1 MEKKNKAVKKK
12 VLSSEDMDNKAT
24 KPEVKKPKKKSV
36 KFDKSKRYTFVSNG
50 SSKNMVKGSIWDI
63 SGEVAEIFIK
73 QGYGT
78 IKE

>member
-1 MEKKNKAVKKK
+1 MEKKRKAVKKK

-24 KPEVKKPKKKSV
+24 KPEVKKPEKKSI
-36 KFDKSKRYTFVSNG
+36 KFDKKKRYTFVSNG
-50 SSKNMVKGSIWDI
+50 SSNKMVKGSIWDI

>member
-1 MEKKNKAVKKK
+1 MEKKRKAVKKK

-24 KPEVKKPKKKSV
+24 KPETKKPEKKSV
-36 KFDKSKRYTFVSNG
+36 QLDKKKRYTFVSNG
-50 SSKNMVKGSIWDI
+50 SSKNMPKGSTWDV
-63 SGEVAEIFIK
+63 SGEVAQIFIK